1 MTEERLGSP
10 PDSESEEYP
19 REEFEAEKAV
29 SEGAEEERSSR
40 EELLQQLEEWREK
53 ADEYLDKYRRS
64 VAELSNYR
72 KRQER
77 ERAEQALRTKAAI
90 LRQFLAPVD
99 DFERAIDS
107 IPREFA
113 NDGWVDGILLIER
126 KLKSVLDAFQV
137 VPMETL
143 GKPFDPNFHSA
154 LMQCASQEYP
164 EGTVMEEMVKG
175 YLIDGRVLRPA
186 MVKVSMGCEPQA
198 NAESEAK

>member
-1 MTEERLGSP
+1 MTEERLGSS
-10 PDSESEEYP
+10 PDSESEEHP

-175 YLIDGRVLRPA
+175 YLIDGRVRRPA
-186 MVKVSMGCEPQA
+186 MVKVSMGGEPQA
-198 NAESEAK
+198 NAEAEAK